1 MTEQQFDNIFRRLAD
16 YGEAPPPG
24 IWDGIDKSLR
34 RHRRAVTIRWSSIVT
49 SIAAAIVI
57 CIMLTREGGSTDT
70 YIEQALH
77 GNCIAMLAAGKPAI
91 SGPAEI
97 AGGRIVSD
105 KTSAGED
112 ISYIYIPGTDEETAR
127 QTEAVS
133 EAPRGTSQPKDDGH
147 HQYTDLNRT
156 EGNDW
161 HLMDSHK
168 EKTGRK
174 IRLALG
180 GTAQASTMSNLIYS
194 PARHRFIQAN
204 RQYIVN
210 PSLNKPD
217 TVLEKKT
224 KSFSI
229 PVSVGIT
236 SKIRLSDKFD
246 IGVGVNYT
254 VMTRKLAGE
263 FNRTYYTDIR
273 NIQQYI
279 GIPVNIYYNLIGNDR
294 LNVYLQAGG
303 TVERGISDSYKMVGA
318 DNSIITHKEK
328 VKGVQLSA
336 SAGIGIEYWI
346 TDLIGVYFD
355 PTIRYYFDNRQ
366 TRSIRTE
373 QPLQTGFETGLR
385 LRL

>member
-1 MTEQQFDNIFRRLAD
+1 MTEQQFDDIFRQLAD
-16 YGEAPPPG
+16 YGETPPPG
-24 IWDGIDKSLR
+24 IWDGIDKGLR
-34 RHRRAVTIRWSSIVT
+34 RSRRAIVIRWSSIAT

-57 CIMLTREGGSTDT
+57 CIMLTRTDNTEAT
-70 YIEQALH
+70 YIEQALQ
-77 GNCIAMLAAGKPAI
+77 GNCIALLAAEEPTI

-97 AGGRIVSD
+97 AYGRSASGI
-105 KTSAGED
+105 TSAEQDAAYVPEYREEVTLHTESPDED
-112 ISYIYIPGTDEETAR
+112 SH
-127 QTEAVS
+127 
-133 EAPRGTSQPKDDGH
+133 GTSQPEDSRRH
-147 HQYTDLNRT
+147 EYTDLDRT
-156 EGNDW
+156 EGNNW
-161 HLMDSHK
+161 HLAGSQ
-168 EKTGRK
+168 ERKTDRK
-174 IRLALG
+174 VRLALG

-194 PARHRFIQAN
+194 PSRDRFIQAN

-318 DNSIITHKEK
+318 DNSIISHKEK
-328 VKGVQLSA
+328 IKGVQLSV

-346 TDLIGVYFD
+346 NEVVGVYFD

>member
-1 MTEQQFDNIFRRLAD
+1 MTEQQFDNIFRQLAD
-16 YGEAPPPG
+16 YGETPPPG
-24 IWDGIDKSLR
+24 IWDGIDKGLR
-34 RHRRAVTIRWSSIVT
+34 RSRRATVIRWSSIVT
-49 SIAAAIVI
+49 SVAAAIVI
-57 CIMLTREGGSTDT
+57 CIMLTRTDNTADT
-70 YIEQALH
+70 YIEQALQ
-77 GNCIAMLAAGKPAI
+77 GDFLALLAVEEPRIG
-91 SGPAEI
+91 GPAEI
-97 AGGRIVSD
+97 ASGRAVSD
-105 KTSAGED
+105 NTPAGED
-112 ISYIYIPGTDEETAR
+112 EAYLPEEKEEAAR
-127 QTEAVS
+127 REEPS
-133 EAPRGTSQPKDDGH
+133 GEGSFGTSQQADSRAH
-147 HQYTDLNRT
+147 EYTDLDMT
-156 EGNDW
+156 EGNSW
-161 HLMDSHK
+161 HLVETQDK
-168 EKTGRK
+168 KTDRK
-174 IRLALG
+174 VRLALG

-194 PARHRFIQAN
+194 PSRDRFIQAN

-236 SKIRLSDKFD
+236 SKIRLSDRFD
-246 IGVGVNYT
+246 LGVGVNYT
-254 VMTRKLAGE
+254 VMSRKLAGE

-318 DNSIITHKEK
+318 DNSIISHKEK
-328 VKGVQLSA
+328 IKGVQLSA

-346 TDLIGVYFD
+346 NEIVGVYFD

>member
-1 MTEQQFDNIFRRLAD
+1 MTEQQFDDIFRQLAD
-16 YGEAPPPG
+16 YGETPPPG
-24 IWDGIDKSLR
+24 IWDGIDKGLR
-34 RHRRAVTIRWSSIVT
+34 QSGRATIIRWSSIAA
-49 SIAAAIVI
+49 SIAAAIAI
-57 CIMLTREGGSTDT
+57 CIMLTRGENSTDT
-70 YIEQALH
+70 YTKQALH
-77 GNCIAMLAAGKPAI
+77 GDRLAMLQIEEQTI
-91 SGPAEI
+91 SGPPAIAYGRRTGDRTTATISEEVTCTYIPEDKEEIQYKESSSGKPQTAYEDFHSFTDLDRTDGNNWHI
-97 AGGRIVSD
+97 AG
-105 KTSAGED
+105 KT
-112 ISYIYIPGTDEETAR
+112 
-127 QTEAVS
+127 
-133 EAPRGTSQPKDDGH
+133 
-147 HQYTDLNRT
+147 
-156 EGNDW
+156 
-161 HLMDSHK
+161 
-168 EKTGRK
+168 EKGKGGK
-174 IRLALG
+174 IRLSLG

-194 PARHRFIQAN
+194 PSRQRFIQAN

-236 SKIRLSDKFD
+236 SKIRLGDRFD
-246 IGVGVNYT
+246 IGIGVNYT

-303 TVERGISDSYKMVGA
+303 TAERGISDSYKMVGA

-328 VKGVQLSA
+328 VKGVQFSA